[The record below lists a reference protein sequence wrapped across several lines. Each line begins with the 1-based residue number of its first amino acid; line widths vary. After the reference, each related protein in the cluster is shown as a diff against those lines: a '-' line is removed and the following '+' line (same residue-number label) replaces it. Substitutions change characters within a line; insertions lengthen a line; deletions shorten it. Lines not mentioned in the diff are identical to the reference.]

1 MIAPERGGWTDLL
14 DEECYQPFRRHDWYR
29 IIGIERFE
37 VRCKLEVRWYVLC
50 SKLNK
55 EEILLKQLQSQG
67 YEIFYPRYFMS
78 NGKTGRLN
86 LRSYFPG
93 YLFVRLDLSSV
104 SLSTFQWM
112 PNAEGL
118 VCFETRPAYVPDS
131 LIEAIRKHVENLNLS
146 RLQDVAQSKLSV
158 EANQMQPSPEN
169 AFPAI
174 FSADLTGGERV
185 QELMRMLQ
193 W

>member
-1 MIAPERGGWTDLL
+1 MAG
-14 DEECYQPFRRHDWYR
+14 
-29 IIGIERFE
+29 
-37 VRCKLEVRWYVLC
+37 RWYVLC

-78 NGKTGRLN
+78 NGKTGRSN

-93 YLFVRLDLSSV
+93 YLFVRLDLSNV

-118 VCFETRPAYVPDS
+118 VCFEARPAYVPDS
-131 LIEAIRKHVENLNLS
+131 LVEAIRKHVEKLNVS
-146 RLQDVAQSKLSV
+146 
-158 EANQMQPSPEN
+158 QMQAMAQNQRKDDSTQLQSSQES
-169 AFPAI
+169 AYPAI
-174 FSADLTGGERV
+174 FSAGLTGGERV

>member
-1 MIAPERGGWTDLL
+1 LAS
-14 DEECYQPFRRHDWYR
+14 
-29 IIGIERFE
+29 
-37 VRCKLEVRWYVLC
+37 RWYVLC

-67 YEIFYPRYFMS
+67 YDIFYPRYFTS
-78 NGKTGRLN
+78 DGKNGRLN

-93 YLFVRLDLSSV
+93 YLFVRLDLTKV

-118 VCFETRPAYVPDS
+118 VCFETRPAFVPDS
-131 LIEAIRKHVENLNLS
+131 LVEAIRKHVEKMNVSRMQSMAQNLS
-146 RLQDVAQSKLSV
+146 KDDLAQAQTSS
-158 EANQMQPSPEN
+158 EN
-169 AFPAI
+169 AYPAI
-174 FSADLTGGERV
+174 FSAGLTGGERV